1 MAYDEEEARRSQV
14 VVETP
19 TARREVVHSQSVRTP
34 DRSGVSAGMVG
45 VLVVVAIA
53 LITVMVLFW
62 MNSQQTTDQNANM
75 VAQQPPPPTIVQQ
88 PAQQPPVIIQQQPA
102 PAPQTAPIIIQPP
115 VGGTTSEPAT
125 AANNDSVIQA
135 NIDKQLTDD
144 PTLSTL
150 GITATV
156 MNAKVT
162 LIGSV
167 KTEAMKTQV
176 ERMVRKIKGV
186 KDVDNQI
193 TVVAD

>member
-1 MAYDEEEARRSQV
+1 MS
-14 VVETP
+14 
-19 TARREVVHSQSVRTP
+19 
-34 DRSGVSAGMVG
+34 
-45 VLVVVAIA
+45 L
-53 LITVMVLFW
+53 L
-62 MNSQQTTDQNANM
+62 
-75 VAQQPPPPTIVQQ
+75 QPP
-88 PAQQPPVIIQQQPA
+88 A
-102 PAPQTAPIIIQPP
+102 
-115 VGGTTSEPAT
+115 GGTTAGTSAGTASEPAT

-135 NIDKQLTDD
+135 DIDKQLTDD
-144 PTLSTL
+144 PTLSSL

-167 KTEAMKTQV
+167 KTEAMKSQV

>member
-1 MAYDEEEARRSQV
+1 MAYDEEEAKRSRV

-62 MNSQQTTDQNANM
+62 MSSQPTADQNANM
-75 VAQQPPPPTIVQQ
+75 VAQQPPPPTVVQQ
-88 PAQQPPVIIQQQPA
+88 APAQQPPVIIQQPA
-102 PAPQTAPIIIQPP
+102 PATQQPP
-115 VGGTTSEPAT
+115 VIIQQPAGGTAETTTANTDAT
-125 AANNDSVIQA
+125 IQLA
-135 NIDKQLTDD
+135 IDKQLTQD
-144 PTLSTL
+144 PTFSTL

-156 MNAKVT
+156 MNSKVT
-162 LIGSV
+162 LLGTV
-167 KTEAMKTQV
+167 KTEAMKNQV
-176 ERMVRKIKGV
+176 EKMVRKTKGV

-193 TVVAD
+193 SVIAD